1 MRDPQYP
8 ILAILFLLAI
18 IGLSYVIF
26 TCFIDSK
33 IIGHIIFFGVWGSV
47 IIKLILEK
55 IEDKKNGID

>member
-33 IIGHIIFFGVWGSV
+33 IIGHIIFFGVWSGLP
-47 IIKLILEK
+47 IMYIHDK
-55 IEDKKNGID
+55 IYDKKHGL